1 MFKTTAK
8 PLSSIVIFR
17 VCSFN
22 YAERVWL
29 FNALG
34 LSIQLK
40 VHIYFICY
48 RRFIIKRA
56 ITFEISLRRHL
67 LIKVYFILRKL
78 LLLLLVDRY
87 LTCRLR
93 KLYFIVKLRIYDD
106 KSARVFL
113 VDVVGSERV
122 FAFLGVLNCEL
133 VTLFLLN
140 FAVAP
145 HS

>member
-1 MFKTTAK
+1 MFKTTTAK

-40 VHIYFICY
+40 VHIYFVCDCG
-48 RRFIIKRA
+48 FIIKRA
-56 ITFEISLRRHL
+56 ITLEISLRRHL

-78 LLLLLVDRY
+78 LLLLLLVDRY
-87 LTCRLR
+87 VTCRLR
-93 KLYFIVKLRIYDD
+93 ELYFIVELRIYDD
-106 KSARVFL
+106 
-113 VDVVGSERV
+113 
-122 FAFLGVLNCEL
+122 
-133 VTLFLLN
+133 
-140 FAVAP
+140 
-145 HS
+145 